1 MKKKPML
8 FLSLLILFIFTFTL
22 PANKKEPAT
31 DDTITVTA
39 QTGTN
44 KGQLAPNFKLKTMDG
59 HTVQLSDYRGQKL
72 ILNFWASWCPPCK
85 VEIPD
90 LNAYYMENKNKNITI
105 LSINMTHAEKNDKTL
120 RSFLNMYKVNYPIL
134 LDRSGD
140 IADLYGIITIPTT
153 YFIDSKGFIQNR
165 MIGPIQK
172 TEIEGLLK
180 MID

>member
-1 MKKKPML
+1 
-8 FLSLLILFIFTFTL
+8 
-22 PANKKEPAT
+22 
-31 DDTITVTA
+31 
-39 QTGTN
+39 
-44 KGQLAPNFKLKTMDG
+44 
-59 HTVQLSDYRGQKL
+59 
-72 ILNFWASWCPPCK
+72 
-85 VEIPD
+85 
-90 LNAYYMENKNKNITI
+90 
-105 LSINMTHAEKNDKTL
+105 MTHAEKNDKTL

-134 LDRSGD
+134 LDQSGD